1 VKRLLVPVLLLLTI
15 ISVAY
20 LGLVYIDNYFQPWR
34 MRETPAV
41 RPHEEPILIMPQGLV
56 PIEDG
61 EELYRATRGEDLK
74 SPLDPR
80 NPTTIEAGRRQYFLY
95 CAQCHGKYHDGNGPV
110 GQSFHPL
117 PTDLQSKEVQSLPVG
132 VIFKEISYGIQKPDA
147 RQPALATT
155 IAVLDRWRIVT
166 YVKSLGPRQ

>member
-1 VKRLLVPVLLLLTI
+1 
-15 ISVAY
+15 VAY
-20 LGLVYIDNYFQPWR
+20 YSLVYIDNDAQPWR

-41 RPHEEPILIMPQGLV
+41 RPYEEPMLRMQQGLV
-56 PIEDG
+56 PTDG
-61 EELYRATRGEDLK
+61 GEALYRAARGEDLK
-74 SPLDPR
+74 SPLQTNDAAV
-80 NPTTIEAGRRQYFLY
+80 IAAGGTQYLLY

-117 PTDLQSKEVQSLPVG
+117 PTDLRGKKVQSLLEG
-132 VIFKEISYGIQKPDA
+132 VLFKEISYGLEKPHA

-155 IAVLDRWRIVT
+155 ISILDRWRIVG